1 MNNHKRNA
9 NLPSILVRSKALLVT
24 MSLLLIMANIYA
36 LASTR
41 NLAKTATDQQSQ
53 ATWFLFQLTKEF
65 SELNAIAP
73 FATESSARREQVLLK
88 YDLTWSRFDILLN
101 NKETD
106 RYLSLPGSRGF
117 FLSLFNSFKEL
128 EPELDLIEQP
138 QYADKLADELSYI
151 YMSMID
157 YVNLNFRLESPIYL
171 GYVEHAQVLYRIQ
184 IGLLMLLCLCASLTG
199 YIIHKEAQ
207 YHRELSLTD
216 SLTKVRSRLALFND
230 LEYLIESKQAFTLFL
245 LDLNGFKQ
253 INDNVGHQ
261 AGDRALTQ
269 VAERISMLGMDCYRV
284 GGDEFALISLHNEDI
299 DVQWAIIESCFY
311 EPLDVGMQQ
320 YESLSTSIGVA
331 QFPKDAKQSNQL
343 ISIADGK
350 MYRMKF
356 SQNEQGLVG

>member
-1 MNNHKRNA
+1 MNNHTRNA

-24 MSLLLIMANIYA
+24 MSLLLILANIYA

-65 SELNAIAP
+65 SELNALAP
-73 FATESSARREQVLLK
+73 FAAESSSRRDQVLLK
-88 YDLTWSRFDILLN
+88 YDLTWSRFDVLLN

-106 RYLSLPGSRGF
+106 SFMSLPSARGF
-117 FLSLFNSFKEL
+117 FQSLFRSFKEL
-128 EPELDLIEQP
+128 EPELALIKQP
-138 QYADKLADELSYI
+138 QYADKLAGELSYI

-157 YVNLNFRLESPIYL
+157 YINLNFRLESPIYL

-184 IGLLMLLCLCASLTG
+184 IGLLMLLCICASLTG

-216 SLTKVRSRLALFND
+216 SLTKVGNRLALFND
-230 LEYLIESKQAFTLFL
+230 LEFLIEGKQAFTLFL

-253 INDNVGHQ
+253 INDRFGHQ
-261 AGDRALTQ
+261 SGDRALKQ
-269 VAERISMLGMDCYRV
+269 IAGRISVLGMDCYRV

-299 DVQWAIIESCFY
+299 EVQWAIIESCFY
-311 EPLDVGMQQ
+311 ETVDVGKQQ
-320 YESLSTSIGVA
+320 HERLSTSIGVA
-331 QFPKDAKQSNQL
+331 QFPKDANQSNQL

-356 SQNEQGLVG
+356 SQNEQGLIG